1 MIWQQG
7 QLLKSADLNATFAQY
22 FPATAVSAYSA
33 TVLAQIDNAHWLSL
47 LGIPNLTTLGAPNG
61 IATLDGAS
69 HLTAT
74 QVPPILPGNFAVK
87 GPKPWIDVVG
97 YGAVGNGIADDTGAI
112 NSAISALPATGGII
126 YFPPGI
132 YLVSG
137 TIPIVQSSVR
147 LMGAGIGVSVIQQTS
162 TTLDTISFGNGST
175 LFSYLSV
182 SDLSIWSSVVNT
194 AGAAIKLNDVSIVA
208 LSRVEIEGTFI
219 GVNALASTNLVLDSV
234 TVKNPEV
241 TTGTGIIINGGNNH
255 FLDKV
260 LVYTTSTQCLYG
272 LQILAT
278 DSCWVDNSHFL
289 STGVG
294 IIANPVAA
302 AVVQRVTVN
311 NTAVASCTNDGV
323 YLNPAA
329 SGTVQGVRFSA
340 LRSSLNSGNGV
351 NFGTTGTITSAQ
363 LHGCQVL
370 DNALAGINL
379 QATTSTYSLFDGC
392 YIGGNSTSSSG
403 TLSGIKVAANVNS
416 FDIRTCRIGKS
427 PTSAATQKYGIEIAA
442 GTSNNYAIIGNDLN
456 DNVTASMID
465 GGSGTTKQF
474 IGNFPATA
482 ETKSVL
488 GGTLQLSHYGA
499 GTLLT
504 DASGNVT
511 AGAAVLPAY
520 TTTGAVASPTGT
532 ASTSFIMMG
541 LGSLAAITPTTTGRV
556 LVIATGGVFSATAG
570 AAADAVF
577 AIISRG
583 TGTAP
588 ANGTAFSGTQI
599 SATEQYTLNGT
610 NFVEAFSINAIVT
623 GLSVGVA
630 TWFDLAIK
638 TGSASFTVALLNVN
652 ITVIEF

>member
-7 QLLKSADLNATFAQY
+7 QLLKSADLNSAFAQS
-22 FPATAVSAYSA
+22 FPASAVSAYSA

-61 IATLDGAS
+61 IATLDGAA
-69 HLTAT
+69 HLTST
-74 QVPPILPGNFAVK
+74 QVPPILPGNFSVK

-147 LMGAGIGVSVIQQTS
+147 LMGAGIGVSVIQQSS

-219 GVNALASTNLVLDSV
+219 GVNMLASTNVVLDSV

-241 TTGTGIIINGGNNH
+241 TTGTGIVINGGNNH

-260 LVYTTSTQCLYG
+260 LVYSTSTQPLYG
-272 LQILAT
+272 LQLLAT

-289 STGVG
+289 STGYG
-294 IIANPVAA
+294 IIVNPATTT
-302 AVVQRVTVN
+302 VQRLTVN
-311 NTAVASCTNDGV
+311 NTAVASCTNDGI

-329 SGTVQGVRFSA
+329 GGTVQGVRFSA

-363 LHGCQVL
+363 LHGCQIL
-370 DNALAGINL
+370 DNALSGINL
-379 QATTSTYSLFDGC
+379 QATASTYSLFDGC
-392 YIGGNSTSSSG
+392 YIGGNSTSASG

-474 IGNFPATA
+474 LGNFPATA
-482 ETKSVL
+482 ETKSVI

-511 AGAAVLPAY
+511 AGASVAAAFVDSGNTSPAG
-520 TTTGAVASPTGT
+520 TTSASAFVMMGIGST
-532 ASTSFIMMG
+532 AS
-541 LGSLAAITPTTTGRV
+541 ITPSVTGRI
-556 LVIATGGVFSATAG
+556 LVVATGGVFSPTAACQGQG
-570 AAADAVF
+570 AF
-577 AIISRG
+577 LMLRRG

-588 ANGTAFSGTQI
+588 VNGAAVTGTQI
-599 SATEQYTLNGT
+599 STTEQCTYDGQ
-610 NFVEAFSINAIVT
+610 NFVNSFATHAIVT

-630 TWFDLAIK
+630 IWLDIALESN
-638 TGSASFTVALLNVN
+638 SASFTAQVVNVK
-652 ITVIEF
+652 ITAIEF

>member
-7 QLLKSADLNATFAQY
+7 QLLKSADLNAAFAQS
-22 FPATAVSAYSA
+22 FPASAVSAYSA

-112 NSAISALPATGGII
+112 NSAIAALPATGGII
-126 YFPPGI
+126 YFPPGV

-147 LMGAGIGVSVIQQTS
+147 LMGSGIGVSVIQQSS

-219 GVNALASTNLVLDSV
+219 GVNALASTNVVMDNV

-241 TTGTGIIINGGNNH
+241 TTGTGIVINGGNNH

-260 LVYTTSTQCLYG
+260 LVYSTSTQPLYG
-272 LQILAT
+272 LQLLAT

-289 STGVG
+289 STGYG
-294 IIANPVAA
+294 IIANPATTT
-302 AVVQRVTVN
+302 VQRLTVN

-323 YLNPAA
+323 YINPAA
-329 SGTVQGVRFSA
+329 GGTVQGVRFSA
-340 LRSSLNSGNGV
+340 LRSSLNSGNGINV
-351 NFGTTGTITSAQ
+351 GTTGTVTGSQ
-363 LHGCQVL
+363 LHGCQIL
-370 DNALAGINL
+370 DNALAGVNIQN
-379 QATTSTYSLFDGC
+379 TSSTYSLIDGC

-403 TLSGIKVAANVNS
+403 TLSGIKIAANVNS
-416 FDIRTCRIGKS
+416 FDIRTCRIGKL

-511 AGAAVLPAY
+511 AGASVAAAFVDSGNTSPAG
-520 TTTGAVASPTGT
+520 TTSAAAFVMMGIGST
-532 ASTSFIMMG
+532 AS
-541 LGSLAAITPTTTGRV
+541 ITPLVTGRI
-556 LVIATGGVFSATAG
+556 LVIATGGVFSPTAASAGQG
-570 AAADAVF
+570 AF
-577 AIISRG
+577 LMLRRG

-588 ANGTAFSGTQI
+588 VNGAAVTGTQI
-599 SATEQYTLNGT
+599 STTEQCTYDGQ
-610 NFVEAFSINAIVT
+610 NFVNSFATHAIVT

-630 TWFDLAIK
+630 IWLDIALESN
-638 TGSASFTVALLNVN
+638 SASFTAHVVNVK
-652 ITVIEF
+652 ITAIEF

>member
-112 NSAISALPATGGII
+112 NSAIAALPSTGGII
-126 YFPPGI
+126 YFPPGT
-132 YLVSG
+132 YLVSAQ
-137 TIPIVQSSVR
+137 IPITISNVK
-147 LMGAGIGVSVIQQTS
+147 LMGAGIGTSVIQQSS
-162 TTLDTISFGNGST
+162 TTADTFSFGSGT
-175 LFSYLSV
+175 SYLSV

-194 AGAAIKLNDVSIVA
+194 AGAAIKLNTVSLVA
-208 LSRVEIEGTFI
+208 LRQVEIEGSFI
-219 GVNALASTNLVLDSV
+219 GVNAISSTFVVMDSV

-255 FLDKV
+255 FLDKA
-260 LVYTTSTQCLYG
+260 LVYTTGTQCLNG

-294 IIANPVAA
+294 ILINPPNAT
-302 AVVQRVTVN
+302 VVQRVTVN

-323 YLNPAA
+323 FINPAA
-329 SGTVQGVRFSA
+329 GGTVQGVRFSA

-370 DNALAGINL
+370 DNALSGINL

-511 AGAAVLPAY
+511 AGASVAAAFVDSGNTSPAG
-520 TTTGAVASPTGT
+520 TTSAAAFVMMGIGST
-532 ASTSFIMMG
+532 AS
-541 LGSLAAITPTTTGRV
+541 ITPLVTGRI
-556 LVIATGGVFSATAG
+556 LVVATGGVFSPTAASAGQG
-570 AAADAVF
+570 AF
-577 AIISRG
+577 LMIRRG

-588 ANGTAFSGTQI
+588 VNGAAVTGTQI
-599 SATEQYTLNGT
+599 STTEQCTFDGQNYVNSFATH
-610 NFVEAFSINAIVT
+610 AIVT
-623 GLSVGVA
+623 GLATNVA
-630 TWFDLAIK
+630 VWLDIAIE
-638 TGSASFTVALLNVN
+638 TTNASFTAQVVNVK
-652 ITVIEF
+652 ITAIEF